1 MALKVVVFVFLVPTF
16 PFVLLGVMWG
26 LFSRAFMLGSLLV
39 DKTFEMIIE

>member
-1 MALKVVVFVFLVPTF
+1 
-16 PFVLLGVMWG
+16 VMWG